1 MLPPRHILSKSTYM
15 YGVQCTKRLWLYKNN
30 PELATPVTEAQAAI
44 FQSGTNIGQLAQQLF
59 PYGVD
64 ASPAELYLYPQSI
77 ADTAKYIRNG
87 ANVIYEAAFQFEGV
101 MAALDILVKQNG
113 KWYGF
118 EVKGSTKV
126 KPQFI
131 HDAALQYHV
140 ITGSGLALED
150 ISIIHLNNEY
160 VRQGELDIQQLFKQQ
175 SILLEVETLQP
186 MIAADIEEF
195 KEMLKLKKPPAIEP
209 GDQCFKPYDCPFY
222 DYCTKGMETEEEDP
236 EPTHINHKAI
246 QEFLKQLV
254 YPVHHLDFETW
265 MTGIPEQDGHWPF
278 RQIPFQYSLH
288 IQRKPGAEPE
298 HQSWLASGPQATIEE
313 FANALLKDIEPSG
326 SILVYNLSFEK
337 TILTQIA
344 EDFPKLAPKIKKI
357 QARLID
363 LMIPF
368 KKNYRLPAMQGLY
381 SIKNVLPAVVPGL
394 SYEGM
399 EIANGADASS
409 AFYNI
414 KNETDPEKVRSTRE
428 ALEKYCGLDTMA
440 MVKLLGELIKVKS

>member
-15 YGVQCTKRLWLYKNN
+15 YGIQCHKRLWLYKNN
-30 PELATPVTEAQAAI
+30 PELAEEITESQAAI
-44 FQSGTNIGQLAQQLF
+44 FQVGSDVGKLAQGLF

-64 ASPAELYLYPQSI
+64 ASPAELYLYQQSV
-77 ADTAKYIRNG
+77 ADTQKYIRNG

-126 KPQFI
+126 KLQFI
-131 HDAALQYHV
+131 QDAALQYYV

-150 ISIIHLNNEY
+150 ISIVHLNNEY
-160 VRQGELDIQQLFKQQ
+160 IRDGELDIQQLFRQQ
-175 SILLEVETLQP
+175 SVLAEVEILQP
-186 MIAADIEEF
+186 VVAEEIEEL
-195 KEMLKLKKPPAIEP
+195 KEMLKQKTPPGIAP

-222 DYCTKGMETEEEDP
+222 TFCTKGMTPEEDEQ

-246 QEFLKQLV
+246 RDFVKQLV

-265 MTGIPEQDGHWPF
+265 MTAVPEQDGHWPY

-298 HQSWLASGPQATIEE
+298 HKSWLAPGPQATIKE
-313 FANALLKDIEPSG
+313 FADALLKDIEPAG
-326 SILVYNLSFEK
+326 TILVYNLAFEN
-337 TILTQIA
+337 TILTKIA
-344 EDFPKLAPKIKKI
+344 EDYPKLATKIKAI
-357 QARLID
+357 QSRLVD
-363 LMIPF
+363 LMVPF
-368 KKNYRLPAMQGLY
+368 KKNYRLPAMQWSY
-381 SIKNVLPAVVPGL
+381 SIKYVLPALVPGL

-399 EIANGADASS
+399 DIANGADASA

-414 KNETDPEKVRSTRE
+414 KNETDPAKVEATRT
-428 ALEKYCGLDTMA
+428 ALEKYCGLDTLA
-440 MVKLLGELIKVKS
+440 MVKLLGELMKVKS